1 MPTTPARVRMP
12 EGSSEE
18 GYDTVVALM
27 QEILVL
33 LAADPP
39 EVGKAGRLALHMFQC
54 VGEAADAADPDDQA
68 HFRPPLEERNHF
80 PSVRR
85 YG

>member
-1 MPTTPARVRMP
+1 MP

-54 VGEAADAADPDDQA
+54 VGEAADAA
-68 HFRPPLEERNHF
+68 
-80 PSVRR
+80 V
-85 YG
+85 